1 MSLSKQLYLIIS
13 IIFFAIFA
21 GNFIISVKNTKEYLE
36 IESANKAQDTATSL
50 GLSLKSLINDKHDP
64 EIESTIRA
72 IANRGFY
79 KEIRLEDINI
89 SFTKDDLIKNID
101 NIDVTKY
108 STISDVKIDPKY
120 GKIEIQKN
128 NDLFENA
135 LDNLE
140 SVPNNSATQ
149 DDNTKS
155 EIKYIFT
162 PSQKYIDGGTFNVT
176 FKLTTNKKT
185 VNTSAE
191 LNLNKILVKEDRK
204 EKFDYVPQWFINLI
218 QLHMEEKSSEI
229 SDGWNTV
236 ATIYVSSN
244 AGDAY
249 AKLYDQARGA
259 ITYSLIA
266 FFISLSILVLF
277 LQLILKPLKN
287 IEKLAVNIA
296 NGKFGKIEK
305 LPVTTEIKNVAIAMN
320 DMSRK
325 IEGII
330 KKLNSNIENVTKKIS
345 QDGLSKLEM
354 RQTFET
360 DMKKMFISKIDGYVL
375 SLKIESLGE
384 FAKNNSNS
392 AVDKLIKDFANILKD
407 SNNSFDFE
415 IKAFRFFG
423 SEFAIIAKNC
433 SEDEIKKLCHYLKSQ
448 FDELSKE
455 LKLSNLSNIG
465 VTMFNQIGTTP
476 EMLSAAIEARES
488 AKQIGPNESVI
499 RDANDLARD
508 MESWRELIFDIIDN
522 SIFDVKFINNEYI
535 LTGEDE
541 GKLIMQEA
549 FTSAYDKNGEQIPI
563 GTFISIA
570 EKYEKVLDFDKAVIN
585 NVIKH
590 IKENAIENN
599 ISINLSLDSIVDS
612 NFIDWL
618 LVTLQNNTSIASKL
632 VFSITAYGVAKDI
645 EHFKVFARVVNLHGA
660 RIIVKRFESKFIPLE
675 SIKDLNLDFI
685 RLARDYTNGISSDS
699 GKHAFVESMQDL
711 CNLVNIKVMAENV
724 KSDDDLEKVK
734 EIGLH
739 AASR

>member
-13 IIFFAIFA
+13 VIFLAIFV

-36 IESANKAQDTATSL
+36 IESATKAQDTATSI
-50 GLSLKSLINDKHDP
+50 GMSLKPLIGDKKDP
-64 EIESTIRA
+64 EIETVIKA

-79 KEIRLEDINI
+79 KELRLEDIEI
-89 SFTKDDLIKNID
+89 SFTNDDLIKNVKDLNID
-101 NIDVTKY
+101 NYTSISEVT
-108 STISDVKIDPKY
+108 IDPKY
-120 GKIEIQKN
+120 GKVEIQNGN
-128 NDLFENA
+128 NLFENA
-135 LDNLE
+135 LDNLDTLSDKE
-140 SVPNNSATQ
+140 VINDKTNTNSKYTFIPNKEYA
-149 DDNTKS
+149 K
-155 EIKYIFT
+155 
-162 PSQKYIDGGTFNVT
+162 GGTFDVNFKVT
-176 FKLTTNKKT
+176 FDGKT
-185 VNTSAE
+185 LDATSSV
-191 LNLNKILVKEDRK
+191 NLNKVLVREYRE

-218 QLHMEEKSSEI
+218 SLTMEEKSSEI
-229 SDGWNTV
+229 SDGWNNV
-236 ATIYVSSN
+236 ATIYVSAN

-249 AKLYDQARGA
+249 AKLYEQARGA

-287 IEKLAVNIA
+287 IEKLAMNIA
-296 NGKFGKIEK
+296 VGKFGIIEK
-305 LPVTTEIKNVAIAMN
+305 LPITTEIKNVAIAMN

-345 QDGLSKLEM
+345 QDGLTKLEM

-360 DMKKMFISKIDGYVL
+360 DMKNMFISKTDGYVL

-407 SNNSFDFE
+407 SNDSFDFE

-423 SEFAIIAKNC
+423 SEFAMIAKKC
-433 SEDEIKKLCHYLKSQ
+433 SQDDIKKLVEYLKSK
-448 FDELSKE
+448 FDEISKDIQIA
-455 LKLSNLSNIG
+455 NLSNIG

-488 AKQIGPNESVI
+488 AKQVGPNESVI

-522 SIFDVKFINNEYI
+522 SKFNVGFINNEY
-535 LTGEDE
+535 LLNGENE
-541 GKLIMQEA
+541 GKLVMQEA
-549 FTSAYDKNGEQIPI
+549 FTSAKDKNGNDIPI

-570 EKYEKVLDFDKAVIN
+570 EKYEKVVDFDKAVVT

-590 IKENAIENN
+590 IQKDNIEHN
-599 ISINLSLDSIVDS
+599 ISINLSLDSIVDLS
-612 NFIDWL
+612 FINWL
-618 LVTLQNNTSIASKL
+618 KFTLEVNAAITNKL

-645 EHFKVFARVVNLHGA
+645 EKFKYFADAVSLWGA
-660 RIIVKRFESKFIPLE
+660 KIVVKRFESKFIPLQ

-711 CNLVNIKVMAENV
+711 CNLVNIKVTAENV

-734 EIGLH
+734 ELDLY

>member
-13 IIFFAIFA
+13 VIFFAIFV
-21 GNFIISVKNTKEYLE
+21 GNFLISVNNTKEYLE
-36 IESANKAQDTATSL
+36 IESANKAQDTATAL
-50 GLSLKSLINDKHDP
+50 GLSLKSLIGDKYDP
-64 EIESTIRA
+64 EIESTIKA

-79 KEIRLEDINI
+79 KEIRLEDVEI
-89 SFTKDDLIKNID
+89 SFTNDDLIKNIED
-101 NIDVTKY
+101 MTINKY
-108 STISDVKIDPKY
+108 SSISDVKIDPKY
-120 GKIEIQKN
+120 GKIEKDT
-128 NDLFENA
+128 NDSYFENA
-135 LDNLE
+135 LDSLD
-140 SVPNNSATQ
+140 SVSNNKVV
-149 DDNTKS
+149 DNDVKTNT
-155 EIKYIFT
+155 KYIFT
-162 PSQKYIDGGTFNVT
+162 PTAEYKDGGNFEVS
-176 FKLTTNKKT
+176 FKIKINNKL
-185 VNTSAE
+185 VNAKSQI
-191 LNLNKILVKEDRK
+191 NLNKILVKEYRE

-218 QLHMEEKSSEI
+218 QLNMQEKSSEI
-229 SDGWNTV
+229 SDGWKNI
-236 ATIYVSSN
+236 ATIYISSN

-249 AKLYDQARGA
+249 AKLYEQARGA
-259 ITYSLIA
+259 IIYSLIA
-266 FFISLSILVLF
+266 FFISLAILVLF

-296 NGKFGKIEK
+296 HGKFGKINK

-320 DMSRK
+320 DMSSK

-330 KKLNSNIENVTKKIS
+330 KKLNANIENVTKKIS
-345 QDGLSKLEM
+345 QDGITKLEM

-360 DMKKMFISKIDGYVL
+360 DMKNMFISKTDGYVM
-375 SLKIESLGE
+375 SLKIESLAE

-392 AVDKLIKDFANILKD
+392 AVDKFIKDFANILQD
-407 SNNSFDFE
+407 SNESFNFE

-423 SEFAIIAKNC
+423 SEFALIAKNC
-433 SEDEIKKLCHYLKSQ
+433 SEDDIKKLSQYLKVK
-448 FDELSKE
+448 FDAFSKE
-455 LKLSNLSNIG
+455 TNLTNISNIG
-465 VTMFNQIGTTP
+465 VTMFNQIGTIP

-488 AKQIGPNESVI
+488 AKQIGPNEAVI
-499 RDANDLARD
+499 RDKNDLARD
-508 MESWRELIFDIIDN
+508 MESWRELIFDIIEN
-522 SIFDVKFINNEYI
+522 SKFDVKYINNEYV
-535 LTGEDE
+535 LTGEEE

-570 EKYEKVLDFDKAVIN
+570 EKYEKVVDFDKAVVSS
-585 NVIKH
+585 VIKH

-618 LVTLQNNTSIASKL
+618 IITLENNSSIANKL

-645 EHFKVFARVVNLHGA
+645 EHFKVFAKTVNRFHA

-711 CNLVNIKVMAENV
+711 CNLVNIQVMAENV
-724 KSDDDLEKVK
+724 KSDEDLEKVK

>member
-13 IIFFAIFA
+13 VIFFAIFV
-21 GNFIISVKNTKEYLE
+21 GNFLISVNNTKEYLE
-36 IESANKAQDTATSL
+36 IESANKAQDTATAL
-50 GLSLKSLINDKHDP
+50 GLSLKSLIGDKYDP
-64 EIESTIRA
+64 EIESTIKA

-79 KEIRLEDINI
+79 KEIRLEDVEI
-89 SFTKDDLIKNID
+89 SFTNDDLIKNIED
-101 NIDVTKY
+101 MTINKY
-108 STISDVKIDPKY
+108 SSISDVKIDPKY
-120 GKIEIQKN
+120 GKIEKDT
-128 NDLFENA
+128 NDSYFENA
-135 LDNLE
+135 LDSLD
-140 SVPNNSATQ
+140 SVSNNKVV
-149 DDNTKS
+149 DNDVKTNT
-155 EIKYIFT
+155 KYIFT
-162 PSQKYIDGGTFNVT
+162 PTDEYKDGGNFEVS
-176 FKLTTNKKT
+176 FKIKINNKL
-185 VNTSAE
+185 VNAKSQI
-191 LNLNKILVKEDRK
+191 NLNKILVKEYRE

-218 QLHMEEKSSEI
+218 QLNMQEKSSEI
-229 SDGWNTV
+229 SDGWKNI
-236 ATIYVSSN
+236 ATIYISSN

-249 AKLYDQARGA
+249 AKLYEQARGA
-259 ITYSLIA
+259 IIYSLIA
-266 FFISLSILVLF
+266 FFISLAILVLF

-296 NGKFGKIEK
+296 HGKFGKINK

-320 DMSRK
+320 DMSSK

-330 KKLNSNIENVTKKIS
+330 KKLNANIENVTKKIS
-345 QDGLSKLEM
+345 QDGITKLEM

-360 DMKKMFISKIDGYVL
+360 DMKNMFISKTDGYVM
-375 SLKIESLGE
+375 SLKIESLAE

-392 AVDKLIKDFANILKD
+392 AVDKFIKDFANILQD
-407 SNNSFDFE
+407 SNESFNFE

-423 SEFAIIAKNC
+423 SEFALIAKNC
-433 SEDEIKKLCHYLKSQ
+433 SEDDIKKLSQYLKEK
-448 FDELSKE
+448 FDAFSKE
-455 LKLSNLSNIG
+455 TNLTNISNIG
-465 VTMFNQIGTTP
+465 VTMFNQIGTIP

-488 AKQIGPNESVI
+488 AKQIGPNEAVI
-499 RDANDLARD
+499 RDKNDLARD
-508 MESWRELIFDIIDN
+508 MESWRELIFDIIEN
-522 SIFDVKFINNEYI
+522 SKFDVKYINNEYV
-535 LTGEDE
+535 LTGEEE

-570 EKYEKVLDFDKAVIN
+570 EKYEKVVDFDKAVVSS
-585 NVIKH
+585 VIKH

-618 LVTLQNNTSIASKL
+618 IITLENNSSIANKL

-645 EHFKVFARVVNLHGA
+645 EHFKVFAKTVNRFHA

-711 CNLVNIKVMAENV
+711 CNLVNIQVMAENV
-724 KSDDDLEKVK
+724 KSDEDLEKVK

>member
-13 IIFFAIFA
+13 VIFFAIFV
-21 GNFIISVKNTKEYLE
+21 GNFIISVNNTKEYLE
-36 IESANKAQDTATSL
+36 IESANKAQDTATAL
-50 GLSLKSLINDKHDP
+50 GISLKSLIGDKHDP
-64 EIESTIRA
+64 EIESTIKA

-79 KEIRLEDINI
+79 KEIRLEDVEI
-89 SFTKDDLIKNID
+89 SFTNDDLIKNIED
-101 NIDVTKY
+101 MNINKY
-108 STISDVKIDPKY
+108 STIDDVKIDPKY
-120 GKIEIQKN
+120 GKIEKDT
-128 NDLFENA
+128 NDSYFENA
-135 LDNLE
+135 LDSLD
-140 SVPNNSATQ
+140 SVSNNEVVANDVKT
-149 DDNTKS
+149 NT
-155 EIKYIFT
+155 KYIFT
-162 PSQKYIDGGTFNVT
+162 PTEEYKDGGDFEVS
-176 FKLTTNKKT
+176 FKVKINNKL
-185 VNTSAE
+185 VNAKSQI
-191 LNLNKILVKEDRK
+191 NLNKILVKEYRE

-218 QLHMEEKSSEI
+218 QLNMQEKSSEI
-229 SDGWNTV
+229 SDGWKKV
-236 ATIYVSSN
+236 ATIFVSSN

-249 AKLYDQARGA
+249 AKLYEQARGA
-259 ITYSLIA
+259 IIYSLIA
-266 FFISLSILVLF
+266 FFISFIILVLF

-296 NGKFGKIEK
+296 HGKFGKINK

-320 DMSRK
+320 DMSSK

-330 KKLNSNIENVTKKIS
+330 KKLNANIENVTKKIS
-345 QDGLSKLEM
+345 QDGLTKLEL

-360 DMKKMFISKIDGYVL
+360 DMKNMFITKTDGYVM
-375 SLKIESLGE
+375 SLKIESLAE

-392 AVDKLIKDFANILKD
+392 AVDKFIKDFANILQN
-407 SNNSFDFE
+407 SNESFEFE

-423 SEFAIIAKNC
+423 SEFTLIAKNC
-433 SEDEIKKLCHYLKSQ
+433 SEEEIKNLSQYLKVK
-448 FDELSKE
+448 FDDFSKE
-455 LKLSNLSNIG
+455 VNLTNISNIG
-465 VTMFNQIGTTP
+465 VTMFNQIGTIP

-488 AKQIGPNESVI
+488 AKQIGPNEAVI

-522 SIFDVKFINNEYI
+522 SKFDVKYINNEYI
-535 LTGEDE
+535 LTGENE

-549 FTSAYDKNGEQIPI
+549 FTSAYDKDGEQIPI

-570 EKYEKVLDFDKAVIN
+570 EKYEKVVDFDKAVVS

-590 IKENAIENN
+590 IKENTLEHN

-618 LVTLQNNTSIASKL
+618 TMTLQNNNSIASKL

-645 EHFKVFARVVNLHGA
+645 EHFKVFAKVVNQYHA
-660 RIIVKRFESKFIPLE
+660 RIIVKRFESKFIPLG

-724 KSDDDLEKVK
+724 KSDEDLEKVK

>member
-13 IIFFAIFA
+13 VIFLAIFV

-36 IESANKAQDTATSL
+36 IESATKAQDTATSI
-50 GLSLKSLINDKHDP
+50 GMSLKPLIADKKDP
-64 EIESTIRA
+64 EIETVIKA

-79 KEIRLEDINI
+79 KEIRLEDIEI
-89 SFTKDDLIKNID
+89 SFTNEDLIKNAKELNLENYNSISE
-101 NIDVTKY
+101 VT
-108 STISDVKIDPKY
+108 IDPKY
-120 GKIEIQKN
+120 GKIEKQSDN
-128 NDLFENA
+128 NLFENA
-135 LDNLE
+135 LDNLGAVTE
-140 SVPNNSATQ
+140 DEVIADKKST
-149 DDNTKS
+149 NTKYLFIPNEEYS
-155 EIKYIFT
+155 KGGVFD
-162 PSQKYIDGGTFNVT
+162 ID
-176 FKLTTNKKT
+176 FKVSFNKKT
-185 VNTSAE
+185 VDATSQI
-191 LNLNKILVKEDRK
+191 NLNKILVKEHRE

-218 QLHMEEKSSEI
+218 SLTMEEKSSEI
-229 SDGWNTV
+229 SDGWNNV
-236 ATIYVSSN
+236 ATIYISAN

-249 AKLYDQARGA
+249 AKLYEQARGA

-287 IEKLAVNIA
+287 IEKLAMNIA
-296 NGKFGKIEK
+296 VGKFGIIEK

-345 QDGLSKLEM
+345 QDGLTKLEM

-360 DMKKMFISKIDGYVL
+360 DMKNMFITKTDGYVI

-407 SNNSFDFE
+407 SQDSFGFD
-415 IKAFRFFG
+415 IKAYRFFG
-423 SEFAIIAKNC
+423 SEFAMIAKNC
-433 SEDEIKKLCHYLKSQ
+433 SQEDIEKLVDYLKTKFDEVSVEIKIA
-448 FDELSKE
+448 
-455 LKLSNLSNIG
+455 NLSNIG

-488 AKQIGPNESVI
+488 AKQVGPNEFVI

-522 SIFDVKFINNEYI
+522 SRFNVGFINNEY
-535 LTGEDE
+535 LLNGEEE
-541 GKLIMQEA
+541 GKLVMQEA
-549 FTSAYDKNGEQIPI
+549 FTSAKDKNGNDIPI

-570 EKYEKVLDFDKAVIN
+570 EKYEKVVDFDKAVVT

-590 IKENAIENN
+590 IKENSIENN
-599 ISINLSLDSIVDS
+599 ISINLSLDSIVDLS
-612 NFIDWL
+612 FINWL
-618 LVTLQNNTSIASKL
+618 KFTLQVNTSIANKL
-632 VFSITAYGVAKDI
+632 AFSITAYGVAKDI
-645 EHFKVFARVVNLHGA
+645 ERFKIFAKSINLWGA
-660 RIIVKRFESKFIPLE
+660 KIVVKRFESKFIPLQ

-711 CNLVNIKVMAENV
+711 CNLVNIKVTAENV
-724 KSDDDLEKVK
+724 KADDDLEKVK
-734 EIGLH
+734 ELDLY

>member
-13 IIFFAIFA
+13 AIFFAIFV

-50 GLSLKSLINDKHDP
+50 GLSLKSLIGDKHDP
-64 EIESTIRA
+64 EIESTIKA

-79 KEIRLEDINI
+79 KEIRLEDVEI
-89 SFTKDDLIKNID
+89 SFTNDDLIKNIE
-101 NIDVTKY
+101 NINVNKY
-108 STISDVKIDPKY
+108 SSISDVRIDSKY
-120 GKIEIQKN
+120 GKIEKST
-128 NDLFENA
+128 NDSAFENA
-135 LDNLE
+135 LDSLD
-140 SVPNNSATQ
+140 STSNNEVEN
-149 DDNTKS
+149 NTAKTNT
-155 EIKYIFT
+155 KYIFT
-162 PSQKYIDGGTFNVT
+162 PTNEYKDGGNFEVS
-176 FKLTTNKKT
+176 FKIKINNKI
-185 VNTSAE
+185 VNAISQID
-191 LNLNKILVKEDRK
+191 LNKILVKEDRE

-218 QLHMEEKSSEI
+218 QLDMQEKSSEI
-229 SDGWNTV
+229 SDGWKNV

-259 ITYSLIA
+259 IIYSLIA
-266 FFISLSILVLF
+266 FFISFIILVLF

-296 NGKFGKIEK
+296 HGKFGKINK

-320 DMSRK
+320 DMSSK

-330 KKLNSNIENVTKKIS
+330 KKLNANIENVTKKIS
-345 QDGLSKLEM
+345 QDGLTKLEL

-360 DMKKMFISKIDGYVL
+360 DMKNMFITKTDGYVM
-375 SLKIESLGE
+375 SLKIESLAE

-392 AVDKLIKDFANILKD
+392 AVDKFIKDFANILQN
-407 SNNSFDFE
+407 SNESFEFE

-423 SEFAIIAKNC
+423 SEFALIAKNC
-433 SEDEIKKLCHYLKSQ
+433 SEEEIKNLSQYLKVK
-448 FDELSKE
+448 FDDFSKE
-455 LKLSNLSNIG
+455 VNLTNISNIG
-465 VTMFNQIGTTP
+465 VTMFNQIGTIP

-488 AKQIGPNESVI
+488 AKQIGPNEAVI

-522 SIFDVKFINNEYI
+522 SKFDVKYINNEYI
-535 LTGEDE
+535 LTGENE

-549 FTSAYDKNGEQIPI
+549 FTSAYDKDGEQIPI

-570 EKYEKVLDFDKAVIN
+570 EKYEKVVDFDKAVVS

-590 IKENAIENN
+590 IKENTLEHN

-618 LVTLQNNTSIASKL
+618 TMTLQNNNSIASKL

-645 EHFKVFARVVNLHGA
+645 EHFKVFAKVVNQYHA
-660 RIIVKRFESKFIPLE
+660 RIIVKRFESKFIPLG

-724 KSDDDLEKVK
+724 KSDEDLEKVK